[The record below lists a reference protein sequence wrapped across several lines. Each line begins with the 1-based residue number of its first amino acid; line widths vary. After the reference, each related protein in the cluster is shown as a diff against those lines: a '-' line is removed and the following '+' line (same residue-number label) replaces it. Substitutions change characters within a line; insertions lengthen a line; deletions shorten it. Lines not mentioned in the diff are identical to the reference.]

1 MKEMDPYIDKITPLF
16 LQYGIKSVSMDDIA
30 TQLGISKKTLYQVY
44 SDKTELVKK
53 TMENIKGAM
62 ASIIDDYNQSDLNVI
77 EKEIE
82 QRKKYIETYRT
93 LKPSFIYDLKK
104 FYPNIFNDFRS
115 YKSDFISRTTEKFIM
130 EGQKQGLLR
139 EDIDVEFMCKL
150 SILFFSAMLNPE
162 IEAFTESDLTSKNYS
177 DQFFI
182 YHMNGICSEKGRHLF
197 NELFKE
203 KLL

>member
-1 MKEMDPYIDKITPLF
+1 MKETDPHIGKITPLF

-30 TQLGISKKTLYQVY
+30 AELGISKKTLYHIY
-44 SDKTELVKK
+44 KDKTELVKK
-53 TMENIKGAM
+53 TLEEIKATMER
-62 ASIIDDYNQSDLNVI
+62 IIDDYMQSDLNAI

-82 QRKKYIETYRT
+82 QRKKYSETFRT

-115 YKSDFISRTTEKFIM
+115 FKSDFIYRTTQKFIT
-130 EGQKQGLLR
+130 EGLKQGLLR
-139 EDIDVEFMCKL
+139 EDIDSEFMSKL
-150 SILFFSAMLNPE
+150 SITLFSAMFYPE
-162 IEAFTESDLTSKNYS
+162 IQAFTESDLSSKTYS

>member
-44 SDKTELVKK
+44 KDKTELVKK

-62 ASIIDDYNQSDLNVI
+62 ASITDDYNPSDLNVI

-82 QRKKYIETYRT
+82 QRKKYIETYRE

-115 YKSDFISRTTEKFIM
+115 FKSDFIRRSTEKFIR

-150 SILFFSAMLNPE
+150 SIMLFSAMFYPE
-162 IEAFTESDLTSKNYS
+162 IEAFTESDLSSKKYS

>member
-150 SILFFSAMLNPE
+150 SIMLFSAMLNPE

>member
-1 MKEMDPYIDKITPLF
+1 MKETDPHIGKITPLF

-30 TQLGISKKTLYQVY
+30 AELGISKKTLYHIY
-44 SDKTELVKK
+44 KDKTELVKK
-53 TMENIKGAM
+53 TLEEIKAAMEL
-62 ASIIDDYNQSDLNVI
+62 IIEDYMQSDSNAI

-82 QRKKYIETYRT
+82 QRKKYSETFRT

-104 FYPNIFNDFRS
+104 FYPDMFSEFRRV
-115 YKSDFISRTTEKFIM
+115 KSDFIRRSTASFIS

-139 EDIDVEFMCKL
+139 EDIDAEFMSKL
-150 SILFFSAMLNPE
+150 SITLFSSMFYPE
-162 IEAFTESDLTSKNYS
+162 IQAFTESDLASKTYS

-197 NELFKE
+197 NELFKD